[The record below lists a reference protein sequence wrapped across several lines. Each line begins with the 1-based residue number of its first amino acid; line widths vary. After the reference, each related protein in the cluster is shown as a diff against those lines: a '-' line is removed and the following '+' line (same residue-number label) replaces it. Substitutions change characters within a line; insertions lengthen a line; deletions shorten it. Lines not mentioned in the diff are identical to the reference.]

1 MHDIQIKQVTYNSS
15 VPGKTLMITGVVHG
29 DEHCGAK
36 ALNRLIDALDSGEIR
51 LKSGKLII
59 VPICN
64 PKAYEANT
72 RFIDRNLNRYLFPKE
87 NPKDYEDFID
97 PILCDLLR
105 QTDVLLD
112 LHSYASPG
120 GPFIFISTNK
130 QEETDFA
137 RDLGIKDFVCGWSE
151 AYGGNKREDGDKEGM
166 GTTEYAR
173 AEGALAAVTLECGQH
188 LNEDAPDI
196 GYEAS
201 LRAMSHLGL
210 LEPSSSSSDEEK
222 SQQRL
227 VRMRDVF
234 YRQEGAVLSKEYRHF
249 DYVAKGDVVASD
261 ADGNAL
267 YTANFDGYVVLPK
280 HKAPVGS
287 EWFYFGEADKFS
299 DDASL
304 KEAVGS

>member
-1 MHDIQIKQVTYNSS
+1 MHDIQIKQVTYRSS
-15 VPGKTLMITGVVHG
+15 IPGKTLVITGAVHG
-29 DEHCGAK
+29 DEHCGSK
-36 ALNRLIDALDSGEIR
+36 ALNRLIESLDNGEIR

-97 PILCDLLR
+97 PILCDLLK

-120 GPFIFISTNK
+120 GPFIFLSTNN
-130 QEETDFA
+130 EAETNFA
-137 RDLGIKDFVCGWSE
+137 RDLGINDFVCGWAE
-151 AYGGNKREDGDKEGM
+151 AYGGNKKEDASKEGM
-166 GTTEYAR
+166 GTTEYTR
-173 AEGALAAVTLECGQH
+173 SEGGIAATLECGQH

-196 GYEAS
+196 GYAAA

-210 LEPSSSSSDEEK
+210 LEPSPESSESERAG
-222 SQQRL
+222 QRL

-234 YRQEGAVLSKEYRHF
+234 YRQEGATLTKEYRHF
-249 DYVAKGDVVASD
+249 DFVAKGDVIASD
-261 ADGNAL
+261 ANGEPI
-267 YTANFDGYVVLPK
+267 YTAEFDGYVVLPK

-287 EWFYFGEADKFS
+287 EWFYFGEADKFADNS
-299 DDASL
+299 NA
-304 KEAVGS
+304 KEAVG